1 MSEEVKTT
9 PHAPKV
15 SVIVP
20 VYKAEK
26 YLRKCVD
33 SILAQ
38 TFRDFEVLLVDDGSP
53 DKSGEIC
60 DEYARKDPRVRVFHK
75 ENGGVSSARNKGID
89 EARGGWLVFIDSDD
103 WITVDYLE
111 GLAAHAKEGALYVC
125 KGYYSNPKGSELWQ
139 YFGISNEN
147 VGKSVQEQ
155 LEKAEE
161 FHVTNSPWIK
171 LFSADVVRRNKIRF
185 DERISLGE
193 DHVFVLDYLLC
204 NPDIQVIPETGYR
217 LVRYGNSLSLS
228 SIYKPSE
235 NLILYAQLSLEKR
248 LLIAKQMKLSSSFV
262 QFAYKEAKIYW
273 LIAAKS
279 LFAFSCKL
287 TMPVRK
293 MLYEK
298 ICKELTDSSFSLVH
312 IDTYYAG
319 ARKYDAWIVPKLG
332 FYSANIAYKV
342 IFFLRWLK
350 YKCNKID
357 LL

>member
-1 MSEEVKTT
+1 MN
-9 PHAPKV
+9 PIV

-33 SILAQ
+33 SILTQ
-38 TFRDFEVLLVDDGSP
+38 TFRDFEVILVDDGSP
-53 DKSGEIC
+53 DRSGAIC

-193 DHVFVLDYLLC
+193 DHVFVLDYLLY

-248 LLIAKQMKLSSSFV
+248 LLIAKQMK
-262 QFAYKEAKIYW
+262 
-273 LIAAKS
+273 
-279 LFAFSCKL
+279 
-287 TMPVRK
+287 
-293 MLYEK
+293 
-298 ICKELTDSSFSLVH
+298 
-312 IDTYYAG
+312 
-319 ARKYDAWIVPKLG
+319 
-332 FYSANIAYKV
+332 
-342 IFFLRWLK
+342 
-350 YKCNKID
+350 
-357 LL
+357 